1 MAVRAEAEGSH
12 RADVADERVQRLP
25 LWPVVDAHSVGRER
39 LADHRGCEAL
49 AFRAEHDGSVFVC
62 TRALPLAREGEDGF
76 SCQEKSKSL
85 RMLISIWENGGPLME
100 SWQRKLRMGMVGG
113 GEGAFIGA
121 VHRIVAA
128 LDQQVELA
136 AGCFSRDPENTRRT
150 GRSLYLDPDRCYAGF
165 EMMALKEK
173 ALPLDQRIDFVT
185 IVTPNHMHFPI
196 ARTFLE
202 AGFHVVCDKPMTYSV
217 EEAAE
222 LARLVERTGL
232 VFALTH
238 NYTGHPLVRHA
249 RHLFHSGT
257 MGTVRKV
264 IVEYLQDFLMVPHEK
279 LGQKQAAW
287 RTDPAQSGLGGTLGD
302 VGSHCLNLLE
312 YVTGDPVVELC
323 ADKSTFLPDRTLD
336 EDVNMLLRFQK
347 GGKGVLTISQVA
359 TGEENGLTLRVYGSQ
374 GAILWAQENPN
385 YLHVYRYGE
394 PRQVL
399 TRGQAYLSEPA
410 RACTRLPTG
419 HPEGYLEAFATVYDG
434 IVRAIRKHHDGQPL
448 RPDQYEFPSV
458 HDGLRGMRFIQQ
470 AVQSSQRGAV
480 WVSMSPA

>member
-1 MAVRAEAEGSH
+1 
-12 RADVADERVQRLP
+12 
-25 LWPVVDAHSVGRER
+25 
-39 LADHRGCEAL
+39 
-49 AFRAEHDGSVFVC
+49 
-62 TRALPLAREGEDGF
+62 
-76 SCQEKSKSL
+76 
-85 RMLISIWENGGPLME
+85 ME
-100 SWQRKLRMGMVGG
+100 PWKRKLRMAMVGG

-121 VHRIVAA
+121 VHRLVAT
-128 LDQQVELA
+128 LDGQVELV
-136 AGCFSRDPENTRRT
+136 AGCFSRDPENTKRT
-150 GRSLYLDPDRCYAGF
+150 GRALYLDPARCYPSY
-165 EMMALKEK
+165 EVMAQKEK
-173 ALPLDQRIDFVT
+173 ALPPEQRIDFVS
-185 IVTPNHMHFPI
+185 IVTPNNMHFPI

-222 LARLVERTGL
+222 LVRIVEKSGR

-249 RHLFHSGT
+249 RHLFQTQALGS
-257 MGTVRKV
+257 VRKV

-287 RTDPAQSGLGGTLGD
+287 RTDPAQSGAGGTLGD

-312 YVTGDPVVELC
+312 YVTGDPVTELC

-336 EDVNMLLRFQK
+336 EDVNMLLRFRG

-359 TGEENGLTLRVYGSQ
+359 TGEENGLILRVYGSK

-385 YLHVYRYGE
+385 YLSVYRYGE

-399 TRGQAYLSEPA
+399 TRGQGYLSEPA
-410 RACTRLPTG
+410 KACTRIPTG
-419 HPEGYLEAFATVYDG
+419 HPEGYLEAFATVYCG
-434 IVRAIRKHHDGQPL
+434 IVRAIRRHIDDQPL
-448 RPDQYEFPSV
+448 RPEEYDFPTV

-470 AVQSSQRGAV
+470 AVDSSKRGAV
-480 WVSMSPA
+480 WLTL